1 MDPEAQM
8 KHVEQFRRYKPTLD
22 DQFDK
27 PKSSGRKPSDRKRAR
42 KPDFESAFDWLD
54 KKKKERR
61 KLFMFQD
68 SNSPE
73 KTTYELFFSSMILRL
88 VI

>member
-1 MDPEAQM
+1 MDSEAQM

-27 PKSSGRKPSDRKRAR
+27 PKSSGRKPSDRKQAR

-73 KTTYELFFSSMILRL
+73 KITYELFFSSMILRL
-88 VI
+88 VN